1 MAIPVWQRHAGNAGE
16 IGDRMIRNLGT
27 LGGSVAKA
35 ARAESL
41 AREIVAIGRNP
52 ASLTPALSEGA
63 VDRVTTDLREGL
75 TGADM
80 VVLATPVAT
89 LEHQMPAVWQA
100 AEPHVLV
107 TDVGSTKAAIV
118 RVAETLCA
126 GRPLDFV
133 GSHPMAGSNLSG
145 FSVARADLFSGA
157 TVILTPTDR
166 TPSEPVKRVTEFWE
180 AMGGR
185 VIVMDPATHDRA
197 VAAISHLPHLVVDAL
212 VAAVVDMDPR
222 FLDVAARGFK
232 DTTRIAASDPAV
244 WREIFQQN
252 REALAEALAVFRGAL
267 GRLEGILAEGDDAA
281 IESALEAIRKT
292 RAELG

>member
-1 MAIPVWQRHAGNAGE
+1 
-16 IGDRMIRNLGT
+16 MIRRLAVVGLGL

-41 AREIVAIGRNP
+41 AREIVGVGRNP
-52 ASLTPALSEGA
+52 ASLAPALSEGA

-100 AEPHVLV
+100 AEPQALI

-145 FSVARADLFSGA
+145 FSAARADLFRGA
-157 TVILTPTDR
+157 TIILTPTDR
-166 TPSEPVKRVTEFWE
+166 TARDAVKRVTEFWE
-180 AMGGR
+180 AAGGR
-185 VIVMDPATHDRA
+185 VVTMDPATHDRA
-197 VAAISHLPHLVVDAL
+197 VATISHLPHLVADAL
-212 VAAVVDMDPR
+212 VDAVVRMDPQ
-222 FLDVAARGFK
+222 FFDVAARGFK
-232 DTTRIAASDPAV
+232 DTTRIAASSPTV
-244 WREIFQQN
+244 WREIFEGN
-252 REALAEALAVFRGAL
+252 REALAEAVAAFRAAL
-267 GRLEGILAEGDDAA
+267 DGLERVLRSGDASR
-281 IESALEAIRKT
+281 IE
-292 RAELG
+292 AELERIRMIRARLG

>member
-1 MAIPVWQRHAGNAGE
+1 V
-16 IGDRMIRNLGT
+16 IGRLSIVGLGL

-35 ARAESL
+35 ARAASL
-41 AREIVAIGRNP
+41 AQEIVGVGRNP
-52 ASLTPALSEGA
+52 KSLEPALRERA
-63 VDRVTTDLREGL
+63 VDRITTDLAEGVR
-75 TGADM
+75 GADM
-80 VVLATPVAT
+80 IVLATPVAT
-89 LEHQMPAVWQA
+89 LERQLPAVWEA
-100 AEPHVLV
+100 ASSHALL
-107 TDVGSTKAAIV
+107 TDVGSTKAGIV
-118 RVAETLCA
+118 RAAEALGA
-126 GRPLDFV
+126 SRPLGFV

-166 TPSEPVKRVTEFWE
+166 TPSEPIKRVTEFWE

-185 VIVMDPATHDRA
+185 VTVMDPATHDRA

-252 REALAEALAVFRGAL
+252 REALAEAIAAFRGAL
-267 GRLEGILAEGDDAA
+267 GRLEGILAAGDDAA
-281 IESALEAIRKT
+281 IESALEAIRQT

>member
-1 MAIPVWQRHAGNAGE
+1 M
-16 IGDRMIRNLGT
+16 IGRLSIVGLGL

-35 ARAESL
+35 ARAASL
-41 AREIVAIGRNP
+41 AQEIVGVGRNP
-52 ASLTPALSEGA
+52 KSLEPALRERA
-63 VDRVTTDLREGL
+63 VDRITTDLAEGVR
-75 TGADM
+75 GADM
-80 VVLATPVAT
+80 IVLATPVAT
-89 LEHQMPAVWQA
+89 LERQLPAVWEA
-100 AEPHVLV
+100 ASSHALL
-107 TDVGSTKAAIV
+107 TDVGSTKAGIV
-118 RVAETLCA
+118 RAAEALGA
-126 GRPLDFV
+126 SRPLGFV

-145 FSVARADLFSGA
+145 FSVARADLFCGA

-166 TPSEPVKRVTEFWE
+166 TPSEPIKRVTEFWE

-185 VIVMDPATHDRA
+185 VTVMDPATHDRA

-252 REALAEALAVFRGAL
+252 REALAEAVAAFRGAL
-267 GRLEGILAEGDDAA
+267 GRLEGILAAGDDAA
-281 IESALEAIRKT
+281 IESALEAIRQT

>member
-1 MAIPVWQRHAGNAGE
+1 V
-16 IGDRMIRNLGT
+16 IRRLAVVGLGL

-41 AREIVAIGRNP
+41 AREIVGVGRNP
-52 ASLTPALSEGA
+52 ASLAPALSEGA

-100 AEPHVLV
+100 AEPQALI

-145 FSVARADLFSGA
+145 FSAARADLFRGA
-157 TVILTPTDR
+157 TIILTPTDR
-166 TPSEPVKRVTEFWE
+166 TARDAVKRVTEFWE
-180 AMGGR
+180 AAGGR
-185 VIVMDPATHDRA
+185 VVTMDPATHDRA
-197 VAAISHLPHLVVDAL
+197 VATISHLPHLVADAL
-212 VAAVVDMDPR
+212 VDAVVRMDPQ
-222 FLDVAARGFK
+222 FFDVAARGFK
-232 DTTRIAASDPAV
+232 DTTRIAASSPTV
-244 WREIFQQN
+244 WREIFEGN
-252 REALAEALAVFRGAL
+252 REALAEAVAAFRAAL
-267 GRLEGILAEGDDAA
+267 DGLERVLRSGDASR
-281 IESALEAIRKT
+281 IE
-292 RAELG
+292 AELERIRMIRARLG

>member
-1 MAIPVWQRHAGNAGE
+1 MI
-16 IGDRMIRNLGT
+16 DRLSIVGLGL

-35 ARAESL
+35 ARAASL
-41 AREIVAIGRNP
+41 AQEIVGVGRNP
-52 ASLTPALSEGA
+52 KSLEPALRARA
-63 VDRVTTDLREGL
+63 VDRITTDLSEAVS
-75 TGADM
+75 GADM
-80 VVLATPVAT
+80 IVLATPVAT
-89 LEHQMPAVWQA
+89 LEGQLPAVWQA
-100 AEPHVLV
+100 ASSHALL
-107 TDVGSTKAAIV
+107 TDVGSTKATIV
-118 RVAETLCA
+118 KTAEALGA
-126 GRPLDFV
+126 SRPLSFV

-166 TPSEPVKRVTEFWE
+166 TPSEAVKCVTEFWE

-185 VIVMDPATHDRA
+185 VTVMDPATHDRA

-252 REALAEALAVFRGAL
+252 REALGEALAAFRGAL
-267 GRLEGILAEGDDAA
+267 GRLEGILAAGDDAA

>member
-1 MAIPVWQRHAGNAGE
+1 V
-16 IGDRMIRNLGT
+16 IGRLSIVGLGL

-35 ARAESL
+35 ARAASL
-41 AREIVAIGRNP
+41 AQEIVGVGRNP
-52 ASLTPALSEGA
+52 KSLEPALRARAVDRITTDLSEG
-63 VDRVTTDLREGL
+63 VS
-75 TGADM
+75 GADM
-80 VVLATPVAT
+80 IVLATPVAT
-89 LEHQMPAVWQA
+89 LEGQLPAVWQA
-100 AEPHVLV
+100 ASSHALL
-107 TDVGSTKAAIV
+107 TDVGSTKAGIV
-118 RVAETLCA
+118 KVAEAL
-126 GRPLDFV
+126 GDSRPLSFV

-145 FSVARADLFSGA
+145 FSVARGDLFTGA
-157 TVILTPTDR
+157 TIILTPTDR
-166 TPSEPVKRVTEFWE
+166 TPAEPVKRVTEFWE

-185 VIVMDPATHDRA
+185 VTVMDPATHDRA

-222 FLDVAARGFK
+222 FLEVAARGFK

-252 REALAEALAVFRGAL
+252 REALGEALAAFRGAL
-267 GRLEGILAEGDDAA
+267 GRLEGILAAGDDAA

>member
-1 MAIPVWQRHAGNAGE
+1 V
-16 IGDRMIRNLGT
+16 IGRLSIVGLGL

-35 ARAESL
+35 ARAASL
-41 AREIVAIGRNP
+41 AQEIVGVGRNP
-52 ASLTPALSEGA
+52 KSLEPALRA
-63 VDRVTTDLREGL
+63 RTVDRVTTDLSEGVS
-75 TGADM
+75 GADM
-80 VVLATPVAT
+80 IVLATPVAT
-89 LEHQMPAVWQA
+89 LEGQLPAVWQA
-100 AEPHVLV
+100 ASSHALL

-118 RVAETLCA
+118 KTAEALGA
-126 GRPLDFV
+126 SRPLSFV

-166 TPSEPVKRVTEFWE
+166 TPSEAVKRVTEFWE
-180 AMGGR
+180 AMGGC
-185 VIVMDPATHDRA
+185 VTVMDPATHDRA

-252 REALAEALAVFRGAL
+252 REALGEALAAFRGSL
-267 GRLEGILAEGDDAA
+267 GRLEGILAAGDDAA

>member
-1 MAIPVWQRHAGNAGE
+1 V
-16 IGDRMIRNLGT
+16 IGRLSIVGLGL

-35 ARAESL
+35 ARAASL
-41 AREIVAIGRNP
+41 AQEIVGVGRNP
-52 ASLTPALSEGA
+52 KSLEPALRERA
-63 VDRVTTDLREGL
+63 VDRITTDLAEGVR
-75 TGADM
+75 GADM
-80 VVLATPVAT
+80 IVLATPVAT
-89 LEHQMPAVWQA
+89 LERQLPAVWEA
-100 AEPHVLV
+100 ASSHALL
-107 TDVGSTKAAIV
+107 TDVGSTKAGIV
-118 RVAETLCA
+118 RAAEALGA
-126 GRPLDFV
+126 SRPLGFV

-166 TPSEPVKRVTEFWE
+166 TPSEPIKRVTEFWE

-185 VIVMDPATHDRA
+185 VTVMDPATHERA

-252 REALAEALAVFRGAL
+252 REALAEAIAAFRGAL
-267 GRLEGILAEGDDAA
+267 GRLEGILAAGDGAA

>member
-1 MAIPVWQRHAGNAGE
+1 V
-16 IGDRMIRNLGT
+16 IGRLSIVGLGL

-35 ARAESL
+35 VRAASL
-41 AREIVAIGRNP
+41 AQEIVGVGRNP
-52 ASLTPALSEGA
+52 RSLEPALRERA
-63 VDRVTTDLREGL
+63 VDRITTDLAEGVSR
-75 TGADM
+75 ADM
-80 VVLATPVAT
+80 IVLATPVAT
-89 LEHQMPAVWQA
+89 LERQLPAVWQA
-100 AEPHVLV
+100 ASSHALL
-107 TDVGSTKAAIV
+107 TDVGSTKAGIV
-118 RVAETLCA
+118 KAAETLGA
-126 GRPLDFV
+126 SRPLSFV

-166 TPSEPVKRVTEFWE
+166 TPAEPIKRVTEFWE
-180 AMGGR
+180 ALGGR
-185 VIVMDPATHDRA
+185 VTVMDPATHDRA

-222 FLDVAARGFK
+222 FLEVAARGFK

-252 REALAEALAVFRGAL
+252 REALREALAAFRGAL
-267 GRLEGILAEGDDAA
+267 GRLEGILAVGDDAA
-281 IESALEAIRKT
+281 IESALESIRKT

>member
-1 MAIPVWQRHAGNAGE
+1 M
-16 IGDRMIRNLGT
+16 IGRLSIVGLGL

-35 ARAESL
+35 ARAASL
-41 AREIVAIGRNP
+41 AQEIVGVGRNP
-52 ASLTPALSEGA
+52 KSLEPALRERA
-63 VDRVTTDLREGL
+63 VDRITTDLAEGVH
-75 TGADM
+75 GADM
-80 VVLATPVAT
+80 IVLATPVAT
-89 LEHQMPAVWQA
+89 LERQLPAVWEA
-100 AEPHVLV
+100 ASSHALL
-107 TDVGSTKAAIV
+107 TDVGSTKAGIV
-118 RVAETLCA
+118 RAAEALGA
-126 GRPLDFV
+126 SRPLGFV

-166 TPSEPVKRVTEFWE
+166 TPSEPIKRVTEFWE

-185 VIVMDPATHDRA
+185 VTIMDPATHDRA

-267 GRLEGILAEGDDAA
+267 GRLEGILAAGDDAA

>member
-1 MAIPVWQRHAGNAGE
+1 V
-16 IGDRMIRNLGT
+16 IGCLSIVGLGL

-35 ARAESL
+35 ARAASL
-41 AREIVAIGRNP
+41 AQEIVGVGRNP
-52 ASLTPALSEGA
+52 KSLEPALRERA
-63 VDRVTTDLREGL
+63 VDRITTDLAEGVR
-75 TGADM
+75 GADM
-80 VVLATPVAT
+80 IVLATPVAT
-89 LEHQMPAVWQA
+89 LERQLPAVWEA
-100 AEPHVLV
+100 ASSHALL
-107 TDVGSTKAAIV
+107 TDVGSTKAGIV
-118 RVAETLCA
+118 RAAEALGA
-126 GRPLDFV
+126 SRPLGFV

-166 TPSEPVKRVTEFWE
+166 TPSEPIKRVTEFWE

-252 REALAEALAVFRGAL
+252 REALAEAIAAFRGAL
-267 GRLEGILAEGDDAA
+267 GRLEGILAAGDDAA

>member
-1 MAIPVWQRHAGNAGE
+1 M
-16 IGDRMIRNLGT
+16 IGRLSIVGLGL

-35 ARAESL
+35 ARAASL
-41 AREIVAIGRNP
+41 AQEIVGVGRNP
-52 ASLTPALSEGA
+52 KSLEPALLERA
-63 VDRVTTDLREGL
+63 VDRITTDLAEGVRD
-75 TGADM
+75 ADM
-80 VVLATPVAT
+80 IVLATPVAT
-89 LEHQMPAVWQA
+89 LERQLPAVWEA
-100 AEPHVLV
+100 ASSHALL
-107 TDVGSTKAAIV
+107 TDVGSTKAGIV
-118 RVAETLCA
+118 RAAEALGA
-126 GRPLDFV
+126 SRPLGFV

-166 TPSEPVKRVTEFWE
+166 TPSEPIKRVTEFWE

-252 REALAEALAVFRGAL
+252 REALGEALAAFRGAL
-267 GRLEGILAEGDDAA
+267 GRLEGILAAGDDAA

>member
-1 MAIPVWQRHAGNAGE
+1 M
-16 IGDRMIRNLGT
+16 IGRLSIVGLGL

-35 ARAESL
+35 ARAASL
-41 AREIVAIGRNP
+41 AQEIVGVGRNP
-52 ASLTPALSEGA
+52 KSLEPALRARAVDRITTDLSEG
-63 VDRVTTDLREGL
+63 VS
-75 TGADM
+75 GADM
-80 VVLATPVAT
+80 IVLATPVAT
-89 LEHQMPAVWQA
+89 LEGQLPAVWQA
-100 AEPHVLV
+100 ASSHALL

-118 RVAETLCA
+118 KTAEALGA
-126 GRPLDFV
+126 SRPLSFV

-166 TPSEPVKRVTEFWE
+166 TPSEAVKRVTEFWE

-185 VIVMDPATHDRA
+185 VTVMDPATHDRA

-252 REALAEALAVFRGAL
+252 REALGEALAAFRGAL
-267 GRLEGILAEGDDAA
+267 GRLEGILAAGDDAA

>member
-1 MAIPVWQRHAGNAGE
+1 
-16 IGDRMIRNLGT
+16 MIARLSIVGLGL

-35 ARAESL
+35 ARAASL
-41 AREIVAIGRNP
+41 AQEVVGVGRNRQN
-52 ASLTPALSEGA
+52 LELALQERA
-63 VDRVTTDLREGL
+63 VDRITTDLAEGVH
-75 TGADM
+75 GADM
-80 VVLATPVAT
+80 IVLATPVAT
-89 LEHQMPAVWQA
+89 LERQLPGVWQA
-100 AEPHVLV
+100 ASAQALL
-107 TDVGSTKAAIV
+107 TDVGSTKAGIV
-118 RVAETLCA
+118 KAAEALGA
-126 GRPLDFV
+126 SRPLDFV

-145 FSVARADLFSGA
+145 FSVARADLFNGA

-166 TPSEPVKRVTEFWE
+166 TPSDAVKRVTEFWE

-185 VIVMDPATHDRA
+185 VTIMDPATHDRA

-252 REALAEALAVFRGAL
+252 RAALGEAVGAFRGAL
-267 GRLEGILAEGDDAA
+267 ERLEGLLESGNDAA
-281 IESALEAIRKT
+281 IEAALEAIRKT

>member
-1 MAIPVWQRHAGNAGE
+1 
-16 IGDRMIRNLGT
+16 MIRRLSIIGLGL

-35 ARAESL
+35 ARAASL
-41 AREIVAIGRNP
+41 AQEIVGIGR
-52 ASLTPALSEGA
+52 SLTSLEPALRERA
-63 VDRVTTDLREGL
+63 VDHITTDLAEGL
-75 TGADM
+75 RGADM

-89 LEHQMPAVWQA
+89 LERQLPSVWQA
-100 AEPHVLV
+100 ADAQALL
-107 TDVGSTKAAIV
+107 TDVGSTKASIV
-118 RVAETLCA
+118 RAAEEL
-126 GRPLDFV
+126 GISRPLDFV

-145 FSVARADLFSGA
+145 FKVARADLFSGA

-166 TPSEPVKRVTEFWE
+166 TPTDAVKRVTEFWE
-180 AMGGR
+180 AIGGR
-185 VIVMDPATHDRA
+185 VTIMDPPTHDRA

-232 DTTRIAASDPAV
+232 DTTRIAASDPVV

-252 REALAEALAVFRGAL
+252 REALGEALETFRRALGAL
-267 GRLEGILAEGDDAA
+267 ERTLDSGDDAA
-281 IESALEAIRKT
+281 IEAALDRIRRT

>member
-1 MAIPVWQRHAGNAGE
+1 M
-16 IGDRMIRNLGT
+16 IGRLSIVGLGL

-35 ARAESL
+35 ARAASL
-41 AREIVAIGRNP
+41 AQEIVGVGRNP
-52 ASLTPALSEGA
+52 KSLEPALRERA
-63 VDRVTTDLREGL
+63 VDRITTDLAEGVR
-75 TGADM
+75 GADM
-80 VVLATPVAT
+80 IVLATPVAT
-89 LEHQMPAVWQA
+89 LERQLPAVWEA
-100 AEPHVLV
+100 ASSHALL
-107 TDVGSTKAAIV
+107 TDVGSTKAGIV
-118 RVAETLCA
+118 RAAEALGA
-126 GRPLDFV
+126 SRPLGFV

-166 TPSEPVKRVTEFWE
+166 TPSEPIKRVTEFWE

-185 VIVMDPATHDRA
+185 VTVMDPATHDRA

-252 REALAEALAVFRGAL
+252 REALAEAIAAFRGAL
-267 GRLEGILAEGDDAA
+267 GRLEGILAAGDDAA
-281 IESALEAIRKT
+281 IESALEAIRQT